1 MEQTGVIFDIQ
12 RFAVNDGPGIR
23 TTVFVKGCP
32 LRCLWCHNP
41 ESFTGEPQL
50 LYNSVKCIGCGNCYD
65 ACPEGAHVTI
75 DGKHEILWDRCT
87 SCGDCIA
94 ECYSGALEMAG
105 RRISV
110 LEAME
115 VILKDSVFYTNSG
128 GGVTVS
134 GGEPL
139 AQPQFTGALL
149 KQTQEFGIHTALD
162 TSGYTHW
169 SVFEEVLPYTD
180 LVLYD
185 LKHMDSGAHKKLT
198 GVPNE
203 LILENLKLLDEI
215 GKPIW
220 IRTPLIPGKNNDE
233 ENYHKLGE
241 YLSGLRHVERVDILR
256 YHRLAE
262 SKYENAGIEYKLKGL
277 ETSEKKDVEHLRE
290 ILLDYGLAKVTIS

>member
-1 MEQTGVIFDIQ
+1 MEQTGIIFDIQ

-50 LYNSVKCIGCGNCYD
+50 LFNSLKCIGCGSCYEV
-65 ACPEGAHVTI
+65 CREGAHVTI
-75 DGKHEILWDRCT
+75 DGRHVVLWERCN
-87 SCGDCIA
+87 SCGDCA
-94 ECYSGALEMAG
+94 EGCFSGALEMAG

-110 LEAME
+110 LDAME
-115 VILKDSVFYTNSG
+115 VILKDRVFYENSG

-139 AQPQFTGALL
+139 AQPLFTGALL
-149 KQTQEFGIHTALD
+149 KETQRFGIHTALD
-162 TSGYTHW
+162 TSGYAAW
-169 SVFEEVLPYTD
+169 SVFEEVLPYVD

-185 LKHMDSGAHKKLT
+185 LKHMDSRIHQRLT

-203 LILENLKLLDEI
+203 LILENLKRVDES

-220 IRTPLIPGKNNDE
+220 IRIPLIPGKNDDE

-241 YLSGLRHVERVDILR
+241 YLSRLSHVERVDILR

-277 ETSEKKDVEHLRE
+277 ETPEKKDVEHLRE
-290 ILLDYGLAKVTIS
+290 ILLDYGLRKVTIS